1 MSWNES
7 KRKKCLLIF
16 LVADIVLLLAFI
28 VTCLPFNKK
37 TSSQST
43 RTALLNVN
51 KVPDIARITLSKA
64 DGEGN
69 VQSVVLSRVGS
80 NAGSSFWTGRDTFTD
95 TLWPADNQSVANL
108 LNTCSQIVS
117 VRTAAE
123 TVDAWSSF
131 GLDEDCAFVLGFY
144 DAAGGR
150 ISEILFGDS
159 DYLTSRIAFRT
170 STGNKVLQMDVSIAS
185 YLTLSTSFWAD
196 PFVYPQAVTG
206 YTRLDSESILR
217 HGALLSFS
225 RAGHSPEYTF
235 KKDFEN
241 GASARFLIYKGESES
256 ENPYIVVPVFIPG
269 DYLGAEEKKSVES
282 FNYAYGMSQWTLEKF
297 SEEVQQQW

>member
-43 RTALLNVN
+43 KTALLNVN
-51 KVPDIARITLSKA
+51 RIPDIARITLSKA
-64 DGEGN
+64 DGEGK
-69 VQSVVLSRVGS
+69 VQSVVLSKVGS
-80 NAGSSFWTGRDTFTD
+80 NFWSGRDSFTN

-117 VRTAAE
+117 VRTAAS
-123 TVDAWSSF
+123 TVDAWTSF
-131 GLDEDCAFVLGFY
+131 GLDEESAFALGFY

-170 STGNKVLQMDVSIAS
+170 STGDKVLQMDVSIAS

-217 HGALLSFS
+217 H
-225 RAGHSPEYTF
+225 
-235 KKDFEN
+235 
-241 GASARFLIYKGESES
+241 
-256 ENPYIVVPVFIPG
+256 
-269 DYLGAEEKKSVES
+269 
-282 FNYAYGMSQWTLEKF
+282 Q
-297 SEEVQQQW
+297 